1 LKSAL
6 DTNVIVY
13 LMADEPGLA
22 LSAETVLA
30 EARRSGALV
39 VCGAVYA
46 ELFAHPRLTAPL
58 LTRFLADTGIEPEFD
73 TSKQIWHEAGIR
85 YARYASRRRKDGA
98 GSPRRLLAD
107 FIIGAHAL
115 IRADRLITFNA
126 SDYKRDFPELK
137 IIPGKPQ

>member
-13 LMADEPGLA
+13 LMADEPGPA

-30 EARRSGALV
+30 EARREGALV

-46 ELFAHPRLTAPL
+46 ELFASPRLTPTL
-58 LTRFLADTGIEPEFD
+58 LTQFLADTGIEPEFD

-85 YARYASRRRKDGA
+85 YSRYATRRRKSGA
-98 GSPRRLLAD
+98 DSPRRLLAD
-107 FIIGAHAL
+107 FIIGSHAL
-115 IRADRLITFNA
+115 LRADRLITFNA
-126 SDYKRDFPELK
+126 SDYQRDFQELK
-137 IIPGKPQ
+137 IIPGKTQ